1 MRYISRRVILP
12 KADFAM
18 LISFSSYWKI
28 GSISCLILKY
38 YYDVNPTPIPFFHNQ
53 GFPDMTHGHWELH
66 RVHRIHTLRTLC
78 QAGCAAGALCALP
91 AGLWHHCDRQPR
103 DDPADQHGLPTPHAH
118 VLFPEQSV
126 FLWYLLLFHYLS
138 QDAGWFLIWA
148 KKDSI

>member
-1 MRYISRRVILP
+1 MGYISRRVILP
-12 KADFAM
+12 KADLAM

-28 GSISCLILKY
+28 ERISCLILKY
-38 YYDVNPTPIPFFHNQ
+38 YYDVNPTPISFLHNQ
-53 GFPDMTHGHWELH
+53 GYPDMTDGCWELH
-66 RVHRIHTLRTLC
+66 RVHRLHTLRTLW
-78 QAGCAAGALCALP
+78 QAGCAARALCALP

-103 DDPADQHGLPTPHAH
+103 DDPADQHGPPAPHAH

-126 FLWYLLLFHYLS
+126 FLWYLLLFHCLP